1 MLHWLLSTDPNW
13 SKYVSYKTDKF
24 AEHQVKTTCP
34 VDTIWSGLWKC
45 KLTNLMSTPEQSH
58 PITRTDDLNDCKPAA
73 KLLQSQ
79 RDIAAES
86 LLQLQPQT
94 DCFSDSSPLFSS
106 DSEQND
112 IEIPPMPSTK
122 NVQLP
127 STQPKVANEPDQED
141 CTIKFVVAQTET
153 PFGAINERTIEGV
166 APTDAVPV
174 KVVVAQTKTPYGVT
188 NERTI
193 EGVAPTDAVPTNVP
207 ICLPVSV

>member
-1 MLHWLLSTDPNW
+1 MPEVNLVILVKAIQYVPDSKSDTKFRLSMLHWLLSTDPNW
-13 SKYVSYKTDKF
+13 LKYVSYKTDEF

-34 VDTIWSGLWKC
+34 VDTICSGLRKC
-45 KLTNLMSTPEQSH
+45 KLTDLMSTPEQSH
-58 PITRTDDLNDCKPAA
+58 PITKTDDLDDCKPAA

-94 DCFSDSSPLFSS
+94 DCFSDGSPLFSS

-112 IEIPPMPSTK
+112 IEIPPMPLTK
-122 NVQLP
+122 DVQLP
-127 STQPKVANEPDQED
+127 STQPEVADKPDQED
-141 CTIKFVVAQTET
+141 CTIKVVVAQTET

-174 KVVVAQTKTPYGVT
+174 KVVT
-188 NERTI
+188 
-193 EGVAPTDAVPTNVP
+193 
-207 ICLPVSV
+207 